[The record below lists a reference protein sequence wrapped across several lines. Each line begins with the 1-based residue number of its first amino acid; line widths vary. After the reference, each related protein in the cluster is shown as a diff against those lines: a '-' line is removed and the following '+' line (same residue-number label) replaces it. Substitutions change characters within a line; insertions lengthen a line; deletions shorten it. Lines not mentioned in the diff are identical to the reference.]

1 MNNQSNLFG
10 YIEKDTLIHRL
21 SGSTKLI
28 CFILL
33 SLIVMTSY
41 DTRFLLGVTLFSLVI
56 FMMAKIPWDNI
67 RILIYFVLVFSILNL
82 ITIYMFEP
90 EYGVEL
96 YGSRTL
102 LVEGIGRYTI
112 TAEQLF
118 YELNVA
124 IKYFT
129 TIPLALIF
137 IFTTDPSEF
146 ASSLNRIGVSYRI
159 SYAVSLALRYIP
171 DIQDSF
177 FEIRQAQ
184 QARGLELSRKT
195 SLLNRIKGSA
205 SIIMPLIFNSLERI
219 EVISQAMEL
228 RRFGKG
234 KKRTWYRYRPFTQID
249 IIAMIII
256 AIIVVVG
263 SLLFIS
269 NQGRFFNP
277 FNK

>member
-1 MNNQSNLFG
+1 MNSSNLFG
-10 YIEKDTLIHRL
+10 YIEKDTIIHRL
-21 SGSTKLI
+21 SGTTKLI

-41 DTRFLLGVTLFSLVI
+41 DTRFLLAVTLISLFLFI
-56 FMMAKIPWDNI
+56 MAKIPWQNI

-82 ITIYMFEP
+82 VTIYIFEP
-90 EYGVEL
+90 EYGVQL
-96 YGSRTL
+96 YGSRTVL
-102 LVEGIGRYTI
+102 FEEMGRYTI

-118 YELNVA
+118 YELNVG

-137 IFTTDPSEF
+137 IFTTNPSEF
-146 ASSLNRIGVSYRI
+146 ASSLNRIGISYRI

-184 QARGLELSRKT
+184 QARGLELSRKA
-195 SLLNRIKGSA
+195 SLINRIKGSA
-205 SIIMPLIFNSLERI
+205 TIIIPLIFNSLERI

-234 KKRTWYRYRPFTQID
+234 DKRTWYRYRPFTPID
-249 IIAMIII
+249 IIA
-256 AIIVVVG
+256 IVLIVCIV
-263 SLLFIS
+263 LLGLYLFTV
-269 NQGRFFNP
+269 NQGRFYNP
-277 FNK
+277 FN

>member
-1 MNNQSNLFG
+1 MSQNNLFG
-10 YIEKDTLIHRL
+10 YIDNDTIIHQL

-33 SLIVMTSY
+33 SLIARTSY
-41 DTRFLLGVTLFSLVI
+41 DTRFLVGVTLFSLFI
-56 FMMAKIPWDNI
+56 FILAKIPWSNI

-82 ITIYMFEP
+82 FMIYLFEP
-90 EYGVEL
+90 EYGVQL

-102 LVEGIGRYTI
+102 LFQGFGRYTV

-137 IFTTDPSEF
+137 IFTTNPSEF

-171 DIQDSF
+171 DIQDNF

-195 SLLNRIKGSA
+195 SLLNRIKGPA
-205 SIIMPLIFNSLERI
+205 SIILPLIFNSLERI

-228 RRFGKG
+228 RRFGKED
-234 KKRTWYRYRPFTQID
+234 KRTWYRYRPFTKND
-249 IIAMIII
+249 II
-256 AIIVVVG
+256 AIIIVVIICLVG
-263 SLLFIS
+263 ISLFVT
-269 NQGRFFNP
+269 NNGRFYNP
-277 FNK
+277 FTI